1 MSNQTNSQVEERIVS
16 MRFDN
21 KQFEQGVKTT
31 MNSLKNLE
39 TATKFKNSASSIDN
53 LQKSL
58 DSINLNGATVQ
69 INNFETRLTALQVF
83 AKRTIEKF
91 TDAFWKKVGEIK
103 HGIDGVFRQIE
114 EGGERRAQNIA
125 QAKFQLEGLGVAWN
139 DIEKDISFAVNN
151 TAYGLD
157 SAARIG
163 AQLSASGIQ
172 IGDDMAHAL
181 RAVSGLAAMTNSS
194 YDDIGRIFTQIAGA
208 GRLYT
213 QDMLQISSR
222 GLNLAAALGDQ
233 LGKTESEIREMVTK
247 GQIDFKMFAEAM
259 YTAFGE
265 QAVKANETY
274 NGALSNTKAALSR
287 LGADIATAKF
297 EALRLVFVAIIPKL
311 NDLKKAL
318 TPAIEEI
325 SKLIAVVGEF
335 AQKVIN
341 RINVTT
347 LGSNIS
353 KVVEF
358 VGGKLE
364 WFIGQ
369 MSKMID
375 KIDAIEN
382 MTKAVSKGSEMLSAR
397 EAHIKKIKEATDE
410 LTDSTEDSAEAAKEM
425 DENTQ
430 KALKAAQDIWSKG
443 TYGNGQARID
453 ALTAAGIDPKLT
465 QKIIDEFVANGGDW
479 EKAVQKIVEET
490 KKADDATNGTA
501 DKLSKKFENL
511 ARTIT
516 NLKRIFKATFTS
528 IKNVVGS
535 VFDSIREA
543 FGGKKGKESTDESLI
558 VSFTGKVADLAEQFK
573 ITEEKAAKLKR
584 PLKTVV
590 SALKTVGKAVM
601 YVGGLIATVIAAVV
615 KFIFETGRKI
625 ARTLRQS
632 DIVGTIKKALTT
644 IWDSL
649 KSIFNSIAESDFLK
663 TIGENVLK
671 VVMTIINAIA
681 IAFSA
686 VAKFISGGIN
696 VIKTVAT
703 AIYGFFA
710 GVGTKVKDGITNIGD
725 FIKALYTDI
734 KDGTIFDK
742 IKEKIDKLTHP
753 TDGYLAGNTLLSGV
767 LDWIRDFTKGLVDKI
782 KSLKFADVF
791 NALKDALYLGSL
803 VAVHNIL
810 KSFGEMFESIPDL
823 IEEITDAASA
833 FKRAQNMAA
842 LLAVSGVIWNFAKAI
857 ALIVG
862 SVVAA
867 TMLLGQDQKYM
878 DAFSVIMGEVLKLIL
893 YVGGVILVIEAAK
906 VAISM
911 FKTKMPALPKQP
923 FKIPFFVSLAS
934 LISAVALLGRILE
947 RLSKLSTEDFKT
959 GAIRLA
965 EISAGVLVF
974 LTVSAAAVGLVN
986 RFLSATAG
994 GDTGDAFSKLAILM
1008 LSMAVSIDLLMIAMA
1023 TITGL
1028 VNATDAGKVWTAFGV
1043 LALTIGVIA
1052 VAIGGVMAAVNLTDK
1067 HGKAAETLKSM
1078 AWVFGSIAISMMFIV
1093 NSIINMM
1100 VTITAINKFGGSGF
1114 AAFWSVTAGMIL
1126 IIGAIAAVAFAL
1138 SKSNKHT
1145 ADSLKGMIWVIAAI
1159 GLLGAAIG
1167 NIASKVDDENDV
1179 FAVCGAAL
1187 AMMGMVGLMIGVI
1200 KSLSDKNIKYKK
1212 ILALSTVF
1220 VAVGAMLVPL
1230 IWFKNE
1236 NWKAIGMGAVLVA
1249 GVLLTIGGVIS
1260 SLEKIDAS
1268 KILSL
1273 AVVFASLGVMM
1284 TPLIFMAGQDWGA
1297 ILAAGAALG
1306 IILGVLTGMF
1316 AVVKNSSMNFMEF
1329 GFGMV
1334 MLSAGIGGLG
1344 SALAYFSSK
1353 VDVNGLK
1360 MITVTL
1366 SILIVLFGAL
1376 MIVCSKAPHAVL
1388 GMMGLAVGILAISGA
1403 IGLAIYA
1410 LDYLLKDVLPRFLQG
1425 VLDVAYTLG
1434 AVIPTII
1441 QGFVDKIRELLG
1453 INSPSKVFEE
1463 IGMYC
1468 VEGLVNGLKT
1478 IAKLPGKIVT
1488 WAKEGI
1494 LDPFCDFFGIHSP
1507 SWLMEMLGKYMGEG
1521 LENGIRDKFENFDT
1535 SMFTDLG
1542 DTLQNGVD
1550 GIGSLDFSNLTGGF
1564 NTDDL
1569 FSGTDTDIF
1578 GSLGTDITAG
1588 VNKSIA
1594 DAGGVDWT
1602 KIYNLNDLIAN
1613 ENIYNLLKSANETV
1627 LTKAYET
1634 WQEQQEFLSKNMTFD
1649 DYISNIAENYDQAT
1663 ASLYDDIMRN
1673 GDKDTKDSLMGM
1685 FMKDWIDSRRL
1696 PEEVS
1701 QYMVKAK
1708 EEFYKAYN
1716 GTTLNREEGG
1726 ISIPIRT
1733 HLVKS
1738 NGEELLRAF
1747 DNPKGLTMTYEDSE
1761 VNKNMKAISEADN
1774 RSADV
1779 RASDMTSN
1787 IVRELQ
1793 NQKNVAELTNKG
1805 LDNVVREVA
1814 NLGADM
1820 TRMRIQ
1826 LDTGVL
1832 VGELVGP
1839 IDTRLGARAERA
1851 SRR

>member
-1 MSNQTNSQVEERIVS
+1 MTNKTNSQIEERIVS

-21 KQFEQGVKTT
+21 QQFEQGVKTT

-39 TATKFKNSASSIDN
+39 AATKFKNSASSIDN

-222 GLNLAAALGDQ
+222 GLNLAAALGNQ
-233 LGKTESEIREMVTK
+233 LGKTETEIREMVTK
-247 GQIDFKMFAEAM
+247 GQIDFKTFADAM
-259 YTAFGE
+259 YEAFGE
-265 QAVKANETY
+265 QAVKANNTY

-297 EALRLVFVAIIPKL
+297 EALRQVFVAIIPKL

-341 RINVTT
+341 RIDVKS
-347 LGSNIS
+347 LGSGIA

-382 MTKAVSKGSEMLSAR
+382 MTKAISKGSEMLSAR

-490 KKADDATNGTA
+490 KKADDATNGTT

-535 VFDSIREA
+535 VFDTIREA

-590 SALKTVGKAVM
+590 TALKTVGKAVM
-601 YVGGLIATVIAAVV
+601 YVGRLIATVIAAVV

-663 TIGENVLK
+663 TIGTNVLN

-681 IAFSA
+681 IAFGA

-791 NALKDALYLGSL
+791 NALKEALYLGSMIS
-803 VAVHNIL
+803 VVSIL
-810 KSFGEMFESIPDL
+810 RNFAEMFESIPDL

-867 TMLLGQDQKYM
+867 TMLLAQDKKYM

-893 YVGGVILVIEAAK
+893 YVGAVVLVIEAAK

-1028 VNATDAGKVWTAFGV
+1028 VNVTDAGKVWTAFGV

-1093 NSIINMM
+1093 KSIINMM
-1100 VTITAINKFGGSGF
+1100 VTIEAINKFGGNGYLTF
-1114 AAFWSVTAGMIL
+1114 GLV
-1126 IIGAIAAVAFAL
+1126 AVAMIGLIADIAIVAKSL
-1138 SKSNKHT
+1138 SKANKHT
-1145 ADSLKGMIWVIAAI
+1145 ADSLKGMVWVIAAI
-1159 GLLGAAIG
+1159 GLLAVAIG

-1187 AMMGMVGLMIGVI
+1187 GMMGMVGLMIEVI

-1220 VAVGAMLVPL
+1220 VAVGAMLAPL
-1230 IWFKNE
+1230 IWIKGE
-1236 NWKAIGMGAVLVA
+1236 NWSAIAAASVFIAAIM
-1249 GVLLTIGGVIS
+1249 LTLGKTIE
-1260 SLEKIDAS
+1260 SLKDIDTK

-1273 AVVFASLGVMM
+1273 GVVFAAIGAMMVPFIFLAGEDWTAILSAGGSIAAILGVITGMFAVLKGSTM
-1284 TPLIFMAGQDWGA
+1284 NFLIFGGGIA
-1297 ILAAGAALG
+1297 ILAAGLSALTLALG
-1306 IILGVLTGMF
+1306 YASTMVDISNLWNLVGALSALMAVLTIAAVIISKFPIALVAIAAIAAGVLALAGALWVILKLFETFIEKGP
-1316 AVVKNSSMNFMEF
+1316 EF
-1329 GFGMV
+1329 V
-1334 MLSAGIGGLG
+1334 DNMLNLAEGIGKIPG
-1344 SALAYFSSK
+1344 
-1353 VDVNGLK
+1353 V
-1360 MITVTL
+1360 
-1366 SILIVLFGAL
+1366 
-1376 MIVCSKAPHAVL
+1376 
-1388 GMMGLAVGILAISGA
+1388 
-1403 IGLAIYA
+1403 
-1410 LDYLLKDVLPRFLQG
+1410 LLK
-1425 VLDVAYTLG
+1425 
-1434 AVIPTII
+1434 
-1441 QGFVDKIRELLG
+1441 GFAEGIHDLLEYLG
-1453 INSPSKVFEE
+1453 IASPSKLFEQ
-1463 IGMYC
+1463 IGVYC
-1468 VEGLVNGLKT
+1468 IEGLVNGLKT
-1478 IAKLPGKIVT
+1478 IAELPKKIVK

-1507 SWLMEMLGKYMGEG
+1507 SWLMELMGKYLGEG

-1542 DTLQNGVD
+1542 ETLQNGVD
-1550 GIGSLDFSNLTGGF
+1550 GIGSLDFSNLTGSF

-1578 GSLGTDITAG
+1578 GSLGFDITNG
-1588 VNKSIA
+1588 ITKSLSDQEGI
-1594 DAGGVDWT
+1594 DLT
-1602 KIYNLNDLIAN
+1602 KYITLDDMIAN
-1613 ENIYNLLKSANETV
+1613 ENIYNLLKEAGETQLTAAYEAWLQTVDFKKTYSSFQKYMDNLATIYGEAKAQLINHILTNGTEEEKKEIEASLFGEWLDGRNLPEQFEQYKASFQKNLDETV
-1627 LTKAYET
+1627 
-1634 WQEQQEFLSKNMTFD
+1634 
-1649 DYISNIAENYDQAT
+1649 
-1663 ASLYDDIMRN
+1663 
-1673 GDKDTKDSLMGM
+1673 
-1685 FMKDWIDSRRL
+1685 
-1696 PEEVS
+1696 
-1701 QYMVKAK
+1701 K
-1708 EEFYKAYN
+1708 EIESGNA
-1716 GTTLNREEGG
+1716 NREAN
-1726 ISIPIRT
+1726 IPLK
-1733 HLVKS
+1733 LVNS
-1738 NGEELLRAF
+1738 NAQELLDAWSS
-1747 DNPKGLTMTYEDSE
+1747 PKGITMGYEDSE
-1761 VNKNMKAISEADN
+1761 VNRNMKAISDADN
-1774 RSADV
+1774 RSADI
-1779 RASDMTSN
+1779 RANDISAKLVKEMQD
-1787 IVRELQ
+1787 
-1793 NQKNVAELTNKG
+1793 QKAVNKLTNMG
-1805 LDNVVREVA
+1805 LDNVVNEISR
-1814 NLGADM
+1814 LGRQMAQ
-1820 TRMRIQ
+1820 MRIQ
-1826 LDTGVL
+1826 MDTGAL
-1832 VGELVGP
+1832 VGSLIGP
-1839 IDTRLGARAERA
+1839 IDQRLGQRTARVGRQ
-1851 SRR
+1851 